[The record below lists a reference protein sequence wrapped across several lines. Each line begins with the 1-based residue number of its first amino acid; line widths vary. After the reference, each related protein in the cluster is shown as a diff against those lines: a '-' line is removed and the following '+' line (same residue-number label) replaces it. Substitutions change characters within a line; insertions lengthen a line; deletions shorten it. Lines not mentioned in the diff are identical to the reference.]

1 MNFPRCISLLIP
13 LLLLPRLFAQFPGI
27 PPEILEQ
34 MRRAGAIPGLG
45 RPSGPG
51 GSPPPGG
58 SDSAEAAA
66 LQELLQ
72 VQFDRRPARILAVLA
87 EKPVPTPPQV
97 VTNLGPARLK
107 RLVESGDWVGLGAFL
122 KRLPTNQVS
131 QVFQHVIQ
139 AVSQIPRDGQPEMFH
154 MMNGMPER
162 AAAEFHLRASDVI
175 GLADAK
181 PSELDDADLN
191 ALKGLLSRAREGG
204 VSMTGLAE
212 RLKVGTVRLGGADPR
227 RRLKAAQLLLAAGL
241 AAEANSLLP
250 ETDRSSGTNDLKI
263 REIRV
268 QSLLATPQG
277 PRRADEISR
286 AWTLNL
292 GILADTAKDATAHS
306 EALQRQ
312 LELLAEIPQ
321 PEADAWLRSLLDG
334 DAGDALAV
342 ISSVGGRVSSRTIS
356 GSPDSRR
363 ADLVQIHRIVT
374 MMLRSPSPGS
384 NPWTEVIE
392 LLTGGWLREAELT
405 RVRHR
410 PKRPRSQAFDPYGN
424 RIYNGEEDDPMMM
437 HRMGNQAQ
445 PIPLESLIPTIPSEP
460 WIALLSP
467 GVQTKT
473 RTVLADLLA
482 KAEDDAGALGQ
493 IEALQRIDPAAAGV
507 AADSFLANWAK
518 LHDPNPPSQNTML
531 YQQYPGMPQ
540 PQGIALTRSRQVRN
554 LKDLA
559 VAVNR
564 LRKVVPRL
572 DPANVARAFIIAHGT
587 AEVFRAEDVLAVIG
601 APEVHRP
608 ADLLP
613 VFDAMRMRLG
623 APWRDP
629 KTQQDA
635 RTRRTREEI
644 DAQVNRGYSELTDLL
659 ARLESGHPGDPD
671 ISALR
676 AAVLFDKAEF
686 DYGRKVD
693 LKTYSTQRDLA
704 FGLFAKAT
712 DLKSSRIQAGG
723 SFESAATVLLQ
734 WFNAALGAS
743 DLSYLTRQAEADPTQ
758 LDRIRSALLAFP
770 EATREGVLESFG
782 AGVNRSLET
791 LKPELKP
798 RYLRA
803 ASKVLGDHPSA
814 GEIRRLVRHH
824 EDLLGEVLLDV
835 RIDGPAEVG
844 HGEPFGVMI
853 ALRYTDALGREGG
866 NFSKYLQN
874 QQQGGFY
881 PNPFGMPPVNYRDDF
896 EKRLKATWEKGFDIL
911 SVTFNEP
918 DAVRRSF
925 GRSGWW
931 EMPYA
936 HVVAKAKDASVD
948 RLPSLRLDL
957 DFMDRL
963 GAVILPIQ
971 SQVQLI
977 DARAAKVAP
986 RQFGGGEVV
995 QMLDDRSAADSGE
1008 LGLEIKVTGRG
1019 LQPDV
1024 ASLLDLSFPG
1034 FRVDRKSGTPANV
1047 LRLETTENS
1056 VVPVTEQSLVLSLK
1070 PDSAGSA
1077 PSVFRFAPVR
1087 QQGLTNVLKRY
1098 VDADLVEA
1106 APEVP
1111 MPVLRGAPPLR
1122 RFRWPGLVVVF
1133 AVSVG
1138 FPIWWFLRSR
1148 VVRTPVIE
1156 RHPVPRNISP
1166 FSLFQYLKSIADDPG
1181 LDLSPEL
1188 RSRLSEDLRS
1198 LQIRHFAPSPS
1209 PVAEEAVEA
1218 SRLEQIA
1225 RDWSRTINPGSP
1237 A

>member
-1 MNFPRCISLLIP
+1 MNLSRFLMLLMLMSP
-13 LLLLPRLFAQFPGI
+13 LAAQILGI

-34 MRRAGAIPGLG
+34 MRRAGSVPGVG
-45 RPSGPG
+45 RAFGPA
-51 GSPPPGG
+51 GSPVPAG
-58 SDSAEAAA
+58 SEGAEGAA

-72 VQFDRRPARILAVLA
+72 VQFDRRPARILAVMS
-87 EKPVPTPPQV
+87 ERPVLPASQAA
-97 VTNLGPARLK
+97 TNLGPALLK
-107 RLVESGDWVGLGAFL
+107 SLAESGDWAGLGAFL

-131 QVFQHVIQ
+131 QVFLHVVQGI
-139 AVSQIPRDGQPEMFH
+139 SQVPREGQQEMFQ

-162 AAAEFHLRASDVI
+162 PPTEIYLRASDVI

-181 PSELDDADLN
+181 PSELDDADIN
-191 ALKGLLSRAREGG
+191 ALRGLLSKIREGG
-204 VSMTGLAE
+204 LSMTGLADK
-212 RLKVGTVRLGGADPR
+212 LKAGTVRLGGDDPK

-241 AAEANSLLP
+241 TSEAISLLP
-250 ETDRSSGTNDLKI
+250 ENSRSSGTNDLVF

-268 QSLLATPQG
+268 QSLQATPPG
-277 PRRADEISR
+277 PQRADDLSR
-286 AWTLNL
+286 AWALNL
-292 GILADTAKDATAHS
+292 GILADTATDAAAHS
-306 EALQRQ
+306 AALERQ

-321 PEADAWLRSLLDG
+321 PEAEEWLRSVLKG
-334 DAGDALAV
+334 VSGDALAV
-342 ISSVGGRVSSRTIS
+342 ISSVGGKVSSRAIS
-356 GSPDSRR
+356 GSPESRR
-363 ADLVQIHRIVT
+363 ADLVQQQRIVS
-374 MMLRSPSPGS
+374 MMLRSQSTGA

-392 LLTGGWLREAELT
+392 LLTVGWLREAELT
-405 RVRHR
+405 RIRHR
-410 PKRPRSQAFDPYGN
+410 PKKARWQMFDPYGN
-424 RIYNGEEDDPMMM
+424 RIYNGDEDDPMMM
-437 HRMGNQAQ
+437 HRMGNQTQA
-445 PIPLESLIPTIPSEP
+445 IPLESLMPTIPSEP
-460 WIALLSP
+460 CIALLSP
-467 GVQTKT
+467 GVQAKT
-473 RTVLADLLA
+473 RTVLADLLV
-482 KAEDDAGALGQ
+482 KADDDAGALGQ
-493 IEALQRIDPAAAGV
+493 IEALQRIDPAAAGAS
-507 AADSFLANWAK
+507 AANFLIAWAK
-518 LHDPNPPSQNTML
+518 SHDPNPPPPQNAMPYAQ
-531 YQQYPGMPQ
+531 YQGTPQ

-554 LKDLA
+554 LRDLS
-559 VAVNR
+559 VAMAR

-572 DPANVARAFIIAHGT
+572 DPANVARAFVVAHGT
-587 AEVFRAEDVLAVIG
+587 AEVFRAEDILAVIG
-601 APEVHRP
+601 APEDHRP

-623 APWRDP
+623 APWRNP

-635 RTRRTREEI
+635 RTRRTREEVE
-644 DAQVNRGYSELTDLL
+644 AQVQRGYSELTDLL
-659 ARLESGHPGDPD
+659 ARLQTGHPGDPD
-671 ISALR
+671 ITALR

-686 DYGRKVD
+686 DYGQKVD

-704 FGLFAKAT
+704 FGLFAKAAA
-712 DLKSSRIQAGG
+712 LKSGRAQADG
-723 SFESAATVLLQ
+723 SYESAATVLLQ

-743 DLSYLTRQAEADPTQ
+743 DLSYLTRQTEADPTQ
-758 LDRIRSALLAFP
+758 LDRIRSALLASP
-770 EATREGVLESFG
+770 QSARDGVLESFG
-782 AGVNRSLET
+782 AGINRSLET

-803 ASKVLGDHPSA
+803 AMKVLGDHPSA
-814 GEIRRLVRHH
+814 GEVRRLVRHH

-844 HGEPFGVMI
+844 HGEPFGLMI

-896 EKRLKATWEKGFDIL
+896 EKHLKTTWDKGFEIL

-918 DAVRRSF
+918 DSERRTF

-936 HVVAKAKDASVD
+936 YVVAKAKDASVD

-963 GAVILPIQ
+963 GPVILPIQ

-977 DARAAKVAP
+977 DARSAKVPP
-986 RQFGGGEVV
+986 RSLAGGEVLQV
-995 QMLDDRSAADSGE
+995 LDDRTAANSGE

-1019 LQPDV
+1019 LQPDI

-1034 FRVDRKSGTPANV
+1034 FRVDRKSGTPASV

-1056 VVPVTEQSLVLSLK
+1056 VEPVTEQSLVLSLK
-1070 PDSAGSA
+1070 PDPASVA

-1106 APEVP
+1106 APEVSL
-1111 MPVLRGAPPLR
+1111 PVLREAIPLR
-1122 RFRWPGLVVVF
+1122 RFGWPALAVLIAVF
-1133 AVSVG
+1133 G
-1138 FPIWWFLRSR
+1138 GILIWQFLRSR
-1148 VVRTPVIE
+1148 AIRTPVID
-1156 RHPVPRNISP
+1156 RHPVPKNLSP
-1166 FSLFQYLKSIADDPG
+1166 FSLVQYLKRIADDPG

-1188 RSRLSEDLRS
+1188 RGRLSEDLRS
-1198 LQIRHFAPSPS
+1198 LQIRHFAPSDS
-1209 PVAEEAVEA
+1209 PVAEAAIEV
-1218 SRLEQIA
+1218 SRLEDVA
-1225 RDWSRTINPGSP
+1225 RNWSRTINPGSL